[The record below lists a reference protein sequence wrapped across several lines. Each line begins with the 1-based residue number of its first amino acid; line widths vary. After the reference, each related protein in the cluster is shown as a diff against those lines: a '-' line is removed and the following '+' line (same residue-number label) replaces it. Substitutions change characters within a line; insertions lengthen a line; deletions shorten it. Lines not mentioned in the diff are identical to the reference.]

1 MKRFTLYDPATGR
14 LIAIVSG
21 ANALTPSQP
30 HVVGRPPQDGQ
41 RYRVE
46 AGEFVIDATPD
57 PEPDYRERR
66 AESYPTLANQMDSLW
81 HAMDS
86 GVIPMVPAFYDP
98 IKAVKDSIPKP

>member
-1 MKRFTLYDPATGR
+1 MKCFTTHGADGR
-14 LIAIVSG
+14 VIAIVSG
-21 ANALTPSQP
+21 PNVLPPSVP
-30 HVVGRPPQDGQ
+30 HVEGRPPQDGQ

-46 AGEFVIDATPD
+46 AGEFVIDTTPD

-66 AESYPTLANQMDSLW
+66 ADAYPAIANQLDSLW